1 MSEQIQSCALC
12 GRSCHAMRDSQTGKG
27 YCGCGAL
34 MQVCLAKPHYGEEP
48 CLSGRRG
55 SGAIFFGG
63 CGLGC
68 VFCQNRQ
75 ISAAPSGKYISPVRL
90 SEIFQ
95 ELEQRGVHNIN
106 LVNPTQYV
114 YQIAEAITLYK
125 PKIPVVYNSSG
136 YDSAE
141 ALDCMKGLIDIF
153 LPDFKF
159 FTSSRAERYMHA
171 PNYSYVAQKALLQMH
186 EQQPQNLFDAE
197 GMMKKG
203 LIIRHLVL
211 PCNLDETRKVLMWI
225 AEQLG
230 TETIVSLMGQYVPM
244 GEVCNE
250 RYAEI
255 NRVLTAR
262 EYHTAQKLLL
272 DLGFKNGFFQRR
284 SSAEEE
290 WVPIFNLE
298 GV

>member
-1 MSEQIQSCALC
+1 MREPIGSCTLC
-12 GRSCHAMRDSQTGKG
+12 GRNCNAPRDLQKGKG

-48 CLSGRRG
+48 CLSGERG
-55 SGAIFFGG
+55 SGAVFFGG

-68 VFCQNRQ
+68 VFCQNRE
-75 ISAAPSGKYISPVRL
+75 ISSAPSGKYILPARL
-90 SEIFQ
+90 AEIFQ

-114 YQIAEAITLYK
+114 YQIAEAITLYR
-125 PKIPVVYNSSG
+125 PKVPIVYNSSG
-136 YDSAE
+136 YDSAR
-141 ALDCMKGLIDIF
+141 ALDCMKGLIDIY

-159 FTSSRAERYMHA
+159 FTSARAARYLHA
-171 PNYSYVAQKALLQMH
+171 PNYPYVAQNALLQMH
-186 EQQPQNLFDAE
+186 EQQPKNVFASD
-197 GMMKKG
+197 GVMKKG
-203 LIIRHLVL
+203 LMIRHLVL

-225 AEQLG
+225 AERLG
-230 TETIVSLMGQYVPM
+230 TDTMISLMGQYVPM
-244 GEVCNE
+244 GEVCDK
-250 RYAEI
+250 RYIEI

-272 DLGFKNGFFQRR
+272 DFGFKNGFFQCR
-284 SSAEEE
+284 SSAEKR
-290 WVPIFNLE
+290 WIPNFNLE